1 MSLDRAILLPH
12 EFDKKED
19 NQPTE
24 GTDMGAVEVLRSPSK
39 NTALSQESVER
50 AGDQTIEKR

>member
-24 GTDMGAVEVLRSPSK
+24 DTDMGAVEVLRSPSK
-39 NTALSQESVER
+39 TTVRSQEPGGH
-50 AGDQTIEKR
+50 AGDQTIERL